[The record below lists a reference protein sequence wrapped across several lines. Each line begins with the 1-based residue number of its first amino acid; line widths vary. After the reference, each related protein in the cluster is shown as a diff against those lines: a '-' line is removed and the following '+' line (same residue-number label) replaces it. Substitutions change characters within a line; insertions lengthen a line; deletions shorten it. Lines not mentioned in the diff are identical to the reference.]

1 MFQHLS
7 IRSLTMTLLIAI
19 GIFSLLMTINMSN
32 RFSNSAFIQQ
42 QTSLQRI
49 LTIVVDEV
57 FLEIANYGKTIG
69 QDVAKNKRFVSA
81 LKAQNNLEIA
91 AVLDESFQQMLV
103 TAKIVDLAKIR
114 VYDTEFNL
122 KGKSNSGDLSISDG
136 LPRHIKAALLKRE
149 GSDRLKV
156 WNELWTENG
165 DSYYSVIL
173 PVGGLRL
180 AGYVEAVIHPGLNL
194 RSISS
199 SLHMAVQLTKNN
211 QQELYHSETW
221 SSVISEDTYIK
232 IQYQLIDNTGDA
244 GIIVTALEDNKIFR
258 KEIFNNQMFA
268 IFVTLAVL
276 ACVISLALYVFSKYL
291 INPIK
296 DLRSVMVSV
305 SKGDLRMQVSH
316 IGLRDVRSISYSLE
330 AIVTNMAKQ
339 ILKIDTNAS
348 LVKESSIVLE
358 NTANN
363 TLKLSSS
370 QMSEMDEASQ
380 TIEELNHTSAN
391 VAEYASTGDSDAHA
405 TLDAVDRGT
414 DIAEKSIV
422 MVRSLAVQVE
432 NASTSMKRLTL
443 DVSEISS
450 VVDVIRGIAEQTNLL
465 ALNAAIEAAR
475 AGEQGRGFAVVAD
488 EVRNLA
494 SRTQESTGEIQSMIE
509 KLQLGSEEAKNLL
522 LKSRDQA
529 QESADQIEFTGK
541 ALEEIKSS
549 ALRISDSSS
558 HISNAAAEQ
567 RQSANMI
574 NQRIDAVT
582 GAAANLEDSCQQM
595 SSASND
601 LKSASI
607 SLEEVVSEFQITK
620 D

>member
-1 MFQHLS
+1 MFQRLS

-19 GIFSLLMTINMSN
+19 GVFSLLMTINISN

-57 FLEIANYGKTIG
+57 FLEIAKHGKTIA
-69 QDVAKNKRFVSA
+69 QDVSKNKLFVSA
-81 LKAQNNLEIA
+81 LKAQNNQEIA
-91 AVLDESFQQMLV
+91 SVLDESFQQMLV
-103 TAKIVDLAKIR
+103 TAGIVDLAKIR
-114 VYDTEFNL
+114 AYDKEFNL
-122 KGKSNSGDLSISDG
+122 IGKSNSGNKSISNS
-136 LPRHIKAALLKRE
+136 LPGHIKTELLKRE
-149 GSDRLKV
+149 GAERLKV
-156 WNELWTENG
+156 WHELWTEGG

-180 AGYVEAVIHPGLNL
+180 AGYVEVVIHPGLNL
-194 RSISS
+194 RSVSS
-199 SLHMAVQLTKNN
+199 SLHMAIQLTKNDRR
-211 QQELYHSETW
+211 ELYQSESW
-221 SSVISEDTYIK
+221 ARVISEDTYIK
-232 IQYQLIDNTGDA
+232 IKYQLIDDIGDA

-268 IFVTLAVL
+268 ILVTLAVL
-276 ACVISLALYVFSKYL
+276 AFVISLALYVFSRYL

-296 DLRSVMVSV
+296 DLRSVMVSI

-316 IGLRDVRSISYSLE
+316 IGLRDIRSISYSLE

-339 ILKIDTNAS
+339 ILKIDTSAS
-348 LVKESSIVLE
+348 LVKESSIVLAS
-358 NTANN
+358 TAKN
-363 TLKLSSS
+363 TLELSIN
-370 QMSEMDEASQ
+370 QKGEMDEASQ
-380 TIEELNHTSAN
+380 TIEELNHTSEN

-405 TLDAVDRGT
+405 TLDAVDRGAN
-414 DIAEKSIV
+414 IAEKSIV
-422 MVRSLAVQVE
+422 MVRSLAEQVE
-432 NASTSMKRLTL
+432 NASTSMERLTL

-450 VVDVIRGIAEQTNLL
+450 VVDVIRAIAEQTNLL

-494 SRTQESTGEIQSMIE
+494 SRTQESTGEIQTMIE
-509 KLQLGSEEAKNLL
+509 KLQLGSGEAKELL

-529 QESADQIEFTGK
+529 QESANQIESTGK

-558 HISNAAAEQ
+558 HISNSAAEQ
-567 RQSANMI
+567 RQSANLI

-607 SLEEVVSEFQITK
+607 SLQEVVSEFQINK
-620 D
+620 N